1 MLTFTILTED
11 DGNADRV
18 IQKTLSAM
26 EAAIEINQ
34 MWLKEHPSDVCF
46 LTCGTI
52 DYDFAQ
58 ESLLSKDIP
67 IKTIPILKKTKIG
80 LCIDF
85 VAFDV
90 AVRRMMGS
98 EAEPDV
104 APTGKPGLFH
114 ITTAVIDGGGDVI
127 IDPTKEIIESGRY
140 LSAPSIC
147 EC

>member
-11 DGNADRV
+11 DGDAERV
-18 IQKTLSAM
+18 IQKTLSVM
-26 EAAIEINQ
+26 ESAIEMNQ
-34 MWLKEHPSDVCF
+34 LWLKEHPGDVCF
-46 LTCGTI
+46 LTCGEI
-52 DYDFAQ
+52 EYDFAR

-90 AVRRMMGS
+90 AVRRMMGE
-98 EAEPDV
+98 EAEGDV
-104 APTGKPGLFH
+104 TPTAKQGVFH
-114 ITTAVIDGGGDVI
+114 ITTAVSKDGETVI

-147 EC
+147 KC